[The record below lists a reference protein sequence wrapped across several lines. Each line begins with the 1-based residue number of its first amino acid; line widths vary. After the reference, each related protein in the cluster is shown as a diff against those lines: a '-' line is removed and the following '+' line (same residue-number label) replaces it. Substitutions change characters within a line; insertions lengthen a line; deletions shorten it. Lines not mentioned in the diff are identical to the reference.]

1 MKKHGQD
8 KLHTYYMHLLQEVSF
23 LNIIILNNIVLPDK
37 MSAISFAAQSNFSLK
52 YLHVKITFTTV
63 TKFPK

>member
-1 MKKHGQD
+1 
-8 KLHTYYMHLLQEVSF
+8 
-23 LNIIILNNIVLPDK
+23 

-52 YLHVKITFTTV
+52 YLHVKITVTTV